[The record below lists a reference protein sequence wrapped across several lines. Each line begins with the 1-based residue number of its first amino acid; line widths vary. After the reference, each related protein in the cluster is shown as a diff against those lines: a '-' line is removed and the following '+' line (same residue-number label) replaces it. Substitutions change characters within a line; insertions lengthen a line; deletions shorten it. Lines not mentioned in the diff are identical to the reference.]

1 MAESLAPTDA
11 DGLADAVRW
20 AVAGEAPLEVIAGGS
35 KQTLGRPVQSAATLS
50 LAAFDGIVDY
60 QPSELVLTAQA
71 ATPLATIEAAL
82 EAERQMLAFEP
93 ADYGPLLRAS
103 GGADLRAPGGADLR
117 APGGADLRAPGGADL
132 RAPGGADL
140 RAPGGADLRA
150 PGGADLRAPGG
161 ATLGGALACNLS
173 GPRRIKAGA
182 ARDHFLGM
190 HAVSGRGERFK
201 AGGRVVKNVT
211 GYDVCKLLAG
221 SYGTLALMHEVT
233 VKVLPAP
240 ERTRTVLV
248 FGLEPAA
255 ALDALGAAL
264 GSAHEVSGAAHMPAE
279 IAARSAVSYVS
290 GASAAVSAVRVEGF
304 PASVEARCEA
314 LRALLGPFG
323 AVEELHSKN
332 SATLWR
338 EIRDVR
344 AFADDSRPL
353 WRLSVPPASGAA
365 AAARVAEAADV
376 RALFDWGGGLLWL
389 AVDGAPDAGEV
400 PVRAAAMAVG
410 GHATLVRADAPTRA
424 ARAVFQPQT
433 TGLAALTARIKRAF
447 DPTGVLNP
455 GRMYAGV

>member
-93 ADYGPLLRAS
+93 ADYSPLLRAS
-103 GGADLRAPGGADLR
+103 GGADLRV
-117 APGGADLRAPGGADL
+117 
-132 RAPGGADL
+132 
-140 RAPGGADLRA
+140 

-290 GASAAVSAVRVEGF
+290 GAGAAVSAVRVEGF

-344 AFADDSRPL
+344 AFADDGRPL

-365 AAARVAEAADV
+365 AAACVAEAADV

-424 ARAVFQPQT
+424 ARAVFQPQA

>member
-1 MAESLAPTDA
+1 MADNLAPADA
-11 DGLADAVRW
+11 DSLADAVRW
-20 AVAGEAPLEVIAGGS
+20 AVAGEHPLEVIAGGS
-35 KQTLGRPVQSAATLS
+35 KRALGRPVQSAATLS

-60 QPSELVLTAQA
+60 QASELVLTAGA
-71 ATPLATIEAAL
+71 ATPLAAIEAAV

-93 ADYGPLLRAS
+93 ADYGPLL
-103 GGADLRAPGGADLR
+103 GAAEP
-117 APGGADLRAPGGADL
+117 
-132 RAPGGADL
+132 
-140 RAPGGADLRA
+140 
-150 PGGADLRAPGG
+150 

-182 ARDHFLGM
+182 ARDHFLGV

-233 VKVLPAP
+233 VKILPAP

-248 FGLEPAA
+248 FGLEPPA
-255 ALDALGAAL
+255 ALEALGAAL

-279 IAARSAVSYVS
+279 VAARSAVSYVS
-290 GASAAVSAVRVEGF
+290 GAGAAVSAVRVEGF
-304 PASVEARCEA
+304 PASVEARCAA
-314 LRALLGPFG
+314 LRTLLGRFG

-338 EIRDVR
+338 EIRDVSP
-344 AFADDSRPL
+344 FAGDERPL
-353 WRLSVPPASGAA
+353 WRLSVPPAAGAD
-365 AAARVAEAADV
+365 AAARVAETADV
-376 RALFDWGGGLLWL
+376 RALFDWGGGLVWL
-389 AVDGAPDAGEV
+389 AVGGAADAGEAA
-400 PVRAAAMAVG
+400 VRAAAAAVG

-424 ARAVFQPQT
+424 ARAVFQPQA
-433 TGLAALTARIKRAF
+433 TGLAALTTRIKRAF

>member
-1 MAESLAPTDA
+1 MTDSLAPTDA

-20 AVAGEAPLEVIAGGS
+20 AVAGEHPLEVVAGGS
-35 KQTLGRPVQSAATLS
+35 KRDFGRPVQSAATLS

-60 QPSELVLTAQA
+60 QPSELVLTAKA
-71 ATPLATIEAAL
+71 ATPLATIQAAI

-93 ADYGPLLRAS
+93 ADYAPLLGVS
-103 GGADLRAPGGADLR
+103 D
-117 APGGADLRAPGGADL
+117 
-132 RAPGGADL
+132 
-140 RAPGGADLRA
+140 
-150 PGGADLRAPGG
+150 G

-182 ARDHFLGM
+182 ARDHFLGV

-255 ALDALGAAL
+255 AVDALGTAL
-264 GSAHEVSGAAHMPAE
+264 GSAHEVSGAAHIPAE
-279 IAARSAVSYVS
+279 AAACSGVSYVADA
-290 GASAAVSAVRVEGF
+290 GSAVTAVRIEGF
-304 PASVEARCEA
+304 PASVKARCEA
-314 LRALLGPFG
+314 LRELLGRFG
-323 AVEELHSKN
+323 AVEELHSRN
-332 SATLWR
+332 SAMLWR

-344 AFADDSRPL
+344 PFAEDSGPL

-365 AAARVAEAADV
+365 AATRVADAAEV
-376 RALFDWGGGLLWL
+376 RTLFDWGGGLVWL
-389 AVDGAPDAGEV
+389 AVDGTQDAGEAA
-400 PVRAAAMAVG
+400 VRAAATAAG

-424 ARAVFQPQT
+424 ARAVFQPPT
-433 TGLAALTARIKRAF
+433 AGLAALTERIKRAF
-447 DPTGVLNP
+447 DPAGVLNP

>member
-1 MAESLAPTDA
+1 MSESLAPTDA

-20 AVAGEAPLEVIAGGS
+20 AVAGEHPLEVVAGGS
-35 KQTLGRPVQSAATLS
+35 KRDFGRPVQSAATLS

-60 QPSELVLTAQA
+60 QPSELVLTARA
-71 ATPLATIEAAL
+71 ATPLATIQAAV

-93 ADYGPLLRAS
+93 ADYAPLFGS
-103 GGADLRAPGGADLR
+103 AD
-117 APGGADLRAPGGADL
+117 
-132 RAPGGADL
+132 
-140 RAPGGADLRA
+140 
-150 PGGADLRAPGG
+150 G

-182 ARDHFLGM
+182 ARDHFLGV

-221 SYGTLALMHEVT
+221 SHGTLALMHEVT

-248 FGLEPAA
+248 FGLETARA
-255 ALDALGAAL
+255 MDALGAAL

-279 IAARSAVSYVS
+279 VAAGSAVSYVA
-290 GASAAVSAVRVEGF
+290 GAGEAVTVVRVEGF

-314 LRALLGPFG
+314 LRELLGRFG

-338 EIRDVR
+338 EIRDVQ
-344 AFADDSRPL
+344 AFSDMSGPL

-365 AAARVAEAADV
+365 AAARVTDAANV
-376 RALFDWGGGLLWL
+376 RVLFDWGGGLVWL
-389 AVDGAPDAGEV
+389 AVDEAPDAGEAA
-400 PVRAAAMAVG
+400 VRAAAAAVG

-433 TGLAALTARIKRAF
+433 AGLAALTERIKRAF
-447 DPTGVLNP
+447 DPAGVLNP

>member
-150 PGGADLRAPGG
+150 PGGADPRAPGG

-233 VKVLPAP
+233 VKVLPAS

-279 IAARSAVSYVS
+279 VAARSAVSYVS
-290 GASAAVSAVRVEGF
+290 GAGAAVSAVRVEGF

-376 RALFDWGGGLLWL
+376 RALFDWGGGLVWL

-424 ARAVFQPQT
+424 ARAVFQPQA

>member
-1 MAESLAPTDA
+1 MAESLAPTDV
-11 DGLADAVRW
+11 DGLTDAVCW
-20 AVAGEAPLEVIAGGS
+20 AVAGERPLEVLAGGS
-35 KQTLGRPVQSAATLS
+35 KRTLGRPVQSAATLS

-71 ATPLATIEAAL
+71 ATPLATIEAAV
-82 EAERQMLAFEP
+82 EAKRQMLAFEP
-93 ADYGPLLRAS
+93 ADYAPLF
-103 GGADLRAPGGADLR
+103 GAAEH
-117 APGGADLRAPGGADL
+117 
-132 RAPGGADL
+132 
-140 RAPGGADLRA
+140 
-150 PGGADLRAPGG
+150 

-182 ARDHFLGM
+182 ARDHFLGV

-233 VKVLPAP
+233 IKVLPAP

-264 GSAHEVSGAAHMPAE
+264 GSAHEVSGAAHMSTE
-279 IAARSAVSYVS
+279 VAARSAISYVS
-290 GASAAVSAVRVEGF
+290 GAGAAVSAVRVEGF

-314 LRALLGPFG
+314 LRTLLGPFG

-344 AFADDSRPL
+344 AFADDNGPL
-353 WRLSVPPASGAA
+353 WRLSVPPASGAE
-365 AAARVAEAADV
+365 AAARVAEDAQV
-376 RALFDWGGGLLWL
+376 RVLFDWGGGLLWL

-400 PVRAAAMAVG
+400 AVRAAAASVG

-433 TGLAALTARIKRAF
+433 AGLAALTARIKRAF
-447 DPTGVLNP
+447 DPAGVLNP

>member
-20 AVAGEAPLEVIAGGS
+20 AVAGEHPLEVLAGGS
-35 KQTLGRPVQSAATLS
+35 KQTLGRPVQSAATVS

-93 ADYGPLLRAS
+93 ADYGTL
-103 GGADLRAPGGADLR
+103 LRAPGGADLR
-117 APGGADLRAPGGADL
+117 ATGGATLS
-132 RAPGGADL
+132 
-140 RAPGGADLRA
+140 
-150 PGGADLRAPGG
+150 APGG

-290 GASAAVSAVRVEGF
+290 GAGAAVSAVRVEGF

-314 LRALLGPFG
+314 LRALLGRFG

-344 AFADDSRPL
+344 AFADDGRPL

-365 AAARVAEAADV
+365 AAARVAEEADV

-400 PVRAAAMAVG
+400 AVRAAAAAAG

-424 ARAVFQPQT
+424 ARAVFQPQA

>member
-1 MAESLAPTDA
+1 MSDNLAPTDA

-20 AVAGEAPLEVIAGGS
+20 AVAGEHPLEVLAGGS
-35 KQTLGRPVQSAATLS
+35 KRHFGRPVQSAATLS

-71 ATPLATIEAAL
+71 ATPLTAIEAAV
-82 EAERQMLAFEP
+82 EAEQQMLAFEP
-93 ADYGPLLRAS
+93 ADYAPLFGSAE
-103 GGADLRAPGGADLR
+103 GATP
-117 APGGADLRAPGGADL
+117 P
-132 RAPGGADL
+132 
-140 RAPGGADLRA
+140 
-150 PGGADLRAPGG
+150 APGG

-182 ARDHFLGM
+182 ARDHFLGV

-233 VKVLPAP
+233 IKVLPAP
-240 ERTRTVLV
+240 ERTRTALV
-248 FGLEPAA
+248 YGLEPAA
-255 ALDALGAAL
+255 AVDALGAAL
-264 GSAHEVSGAAHMPAE
+264 SSAHEVSGAAHMPAE
-279 IAARSAVSYVS
+279 VAARSAVSYVA
-290 GASAAVSAVRVEGF
+290 GAGAAVSAVRVEGF
-304 PASVEARCEA
+304 PTSVVARCEA
-314 LRALLGPFG
+314 LRELLGRFG
-323 AVEELHSKN
+323 PVEQLHSKN

-344 AFADDSRPL
+344 AFAEDSGPL
-353 WRLSVPPASGAA
+353 WRLSVPPAAGAD
-365 AAARVAEAADV
+365 AAARVADAADV
-376 RALFDWGGGLLWL
+376 RALFDWGGGLVWL
-389 AVDGAPDAGEV
+389 GVDGAPNAGE
-400 PVRAAAMAVG
+400 PAVRAAASAVG

-433 TGLAALTARIKRAF
+433 PGLSALTERIKRAF
-447 DPTGVLNP
+447 DPVGVLNP

>member
-20 AVAGEAPLEVIAGGS
+20 AVAGERPLEVRAGGS
-35 KQTLGRPVQSAATLS
+35 KRALGRPVQSAATLS

-60 QPSELVLTAQA
+60 QSSELVLTAQA
-71 ATPLATIEAAL
+71 ATPLATIEAAV

-93 ADYGPLLRAS
+93 ADYAPLF
-103 GGADLRAPGGADLR
+103 GATER
-117 APGGADLRAPGGADL
+117 
-132 RAPGGADL
+132 
-140 RAPGGADLRA
+140 
-150 PGGADLRAPGG
+150 

-233 VKVLPAP
+233 IKVLPAP

-279 IAARSAVSYVS
+279 VAARSAVSYIS
-290 GASAAVSAVRVEGF
+290 GAGAAVSAVRVEGF

-314 LRALLGPFG
+314 LRQLLGRFS

-338 EIRDVR
+338 EIRDVW
-344 AFADDSRPL
+344 AFTDDNVPL
-353 WRLSVPPASGAA
+353 WRLSVPPASGAVA
-365 AAARVAEAADV
+365 AAHVAEAADV
-376 RALFDWGGGLLWL
+376 RILFDWGGGLLWL
-389 AVDGAPDAGEV
+389 AVDDAPDAGEDA
-400 PVRAAAMAVG
+400 VRAAAAAVS

-424 ARAVFQPQT
+424 ARAVFQPQAA
-433 TGLAALTARIKRAF
+433 GLAALTARIKRAF
-447 DPTGVLNP
+447 DPAGVLNP

>member
-1 MAESLAPTDA
+1 MADNLAPADA
-11 DGLADAVRW
+11 DSLADAVRW
-20 AVAGEAPLEVIAGGS
+20 AVAGERPLEVIAGGS
-35 KQTLGRPVQSAATLS
+35 KRALGRPVQSAATLS

-60 QPSELVLTAQA
+60 QASELVLTAGA
-71 ATPLATIEAAL
+71 ATPLAAIEAAV

-93 ADYGPLLRAS
+93 ADYGPLL
-103 GGADLRAPGGADLR
+103 GAAEP
-117 APGGADLRAPGGADL
+117 
-132 RAPGGADL
+132 
-140 RAPGGADLRA
+140 
-150 PGGADLRAPGG
+150 

-182 ARDHFLGM
+182 ARDHFLGV

-233 VKVLPAP
+233 VKILPAP

-248 FGLEPAA
+248 FGLEPPA

-279 IAARSAVSYVS
+279 VAARSAVSYVS
-290 GASAAVSAVRVEGF
+290 GAGAAVSAVRIEGF
-304 PASVEARCEA
+304 PASVEARCAA
-314 LRALLGPFG
+314 LRALLGRFG

-344 AFADDSRPL
+344 PFAGDDRPL
-353 WRLSVPPASGAA
+353 WRLSVPPAAGAD
-365 AAARVAEAADV
+365 AAARVAESADV
-376 RALFDWGGGLLWL
+376 RALFDWGGGLVWL
-389 AVDGAPDAGEV
+389 AVGGAADAGEAA
-400 PVRAAAMAVG
+400 VRAAAAAVG

-424 ARAVFQPQT
+424 ARAVFQPQAA
-433 TGLAALTARIKRAF
+433 GLAALTTRIKRAF
-447 DPTGVLNP
+447 DPAGVLNP

>member
-20 AVAGEAPLEVIAGGS
+20 AIAGERPLEVRAGGS
-35 KQTLGRPVQSAATLS
+35 KRALGRPVQSAATLS
-50 LAAFDGIVDY
+50 LAAFDGMVDY

-71 ATPLATIEAAL
+71 ATPLAIIEAAV

-93 ADYGPLLRAS
+93 ADYAPLF
-103 GGADLRAPGGADLR
+103 GATER
-117 APGGADLRAPGGADL
+117 
-132 RAPGGADL
+132 
-140 RAPGGADLRA
+140 
-150 PGGADLRAPGG
+150 

-182 ARDHFLGM
+182 ARDHFLGV

-233 VKVLPAP
+233 IKVLPAP

-279 IAARSAVSYVS
+279 VAARSAVSYVS
-290 GASAAVSAVRVEGF
+290 GAGAAVSAVRVEGF

-314 LRALLGPFG
+314 LRQLLGRFG

-338 EIRDVR
+338 EIRDVW
-344 AFADDSRPL
+344 AFTDDNVPL
-353 WRLSVPPASGAA
+353 WRLSVPPASGAV

-376 RALFDWGGGLLWL
+376 RTLFDWGGGLLWL
-389 AVDGAPDAGEV
+389 AVNDAPDAGEDA
-400 PVRAAAMAVG
+400 VRAAAAAVG

-424 ARAVFQPQT
+424 ARAVFQPQAA
-433 TGLAALTARIKRAF
+433 GLAALTARIKRAF
-447 DPTGVLNP
+447 DPAGVLNP
-455 GRMYAGV
+455 GRMYAGVWRGC

>member
-1 MAESLAPTDA
+1 MTDSLAPKDA

-20 AVAGEAPLEVIAGGS
+20 AVAGEHPLEVLAGGS
-35 KQTLGRPVQSAATLS
+35 KRHFGRPVQSAATLS

-60 QPSELVLTAQA
+60 QPSELVLTAKA
-71 ATPLATIEAAL
+71 ATPLATIEAAVG
-82 EAERQMLAFEP
+82 AERQMLAFEP
-93 ADYGPLLRAS
+93 ADYAPLFGL
-103 GGADLRAPGGADLR
+103 AD
-117 APGGADLRAPGGADL
+117 
-132 RAPGGADL
+132 
-140 RAPGGADLRA
+140 
-150 PGGADLRAPGG
+150 G

-182 ARDHFLGM
+182 ARDHFLGV

-248 FGLEPAA
+248 YGLEPVEAMDALEA
-255 ALDALGAAL
+255 ALS
-264 GSAHEVSGAAHMPAE
+264 SAHEVSGAAHMPAE
-279 IAARSAVSYVS
+279 AAARSTVSYVANA
-290 GASAAVSAVRVEGF
+290 GAAVSAIRVEGF
-304 PASVEARCEA
+304 PASVDARCQA
-314 LRALLGPFG
+314 LRELLGRFG

-332 SATLWR
+332 TATLWR

-344 AFADDSRPL
+344 AFADASGPL
-353 WRLSVPPASGAA
+353 WRLSVPPASGAD
-365 AAARVAEAADV
+365 AAARITDATDA
-376 RALFDWGGGLLWL
+376 RALFDWGGGLVWL
-389 AVDGAPDAGEV
+389 AVDGVPDAGEAA
-400 PVRAAAMAVG
+400 VRAAASAVG

-433 TGLAALTARIKRAF
+433 AGLAALTERIKRAF
-447 DPTGVLNP
+447 DPAGVLNP

>member
-1 MAESLAPTDA
+1 MTDNLSPTDA

-20 AVAGEAPLEVIAGGS
+20 AVAGEHPMEVVAGGS
-35 KQTLGRPVQSAATLS
+35 KRDFGRPVQSAATLS
-50 LAAFDGIVDY
+50 LVALDGIVDY
-60 QPSELVLTAQA
+60 QPSELVLTAKA
-71 ATPLATIEAAL
+71 ATPLATIQAAI

-93 ADYGPLLRAS
+93 ADYAPLLGSAE
-103 GGADLRAPGGADLR
+103 
-117 APGGADLRAPGGADL
+117 
-132 RAPGGADL
+132 
-140 RAPGGADLRA
+140 
-150 PGGADLRAPGG
+150 G

-182 ARDHFLGM
+182 ARDHFLGV

-248 FGLEPAA
+248 YGLEPAA
-255 ALDALGAAL
+255 AMGALEAAL
-264 GSAHEVSGAAHMPAE
+264 SSAHEVSGAAHMPAE
-279 IAARSAVSYVS
+279 VAARSGVSYVA
-290 GASAAVSAVRVEGF
+290 GAGAAVSAVRVEGF
-304 PASVEARCEA
+304 PASVEARCAA
-314 LRALLGPFG
+314 LRALLGRFG

-338 EIRDVR
+338 EIRDVQ
-344 AFADDSRPL
+344 AFADDNGPL

-365 AAARVAEAADV
+365 AAARVTDATDARV
-376 RALFDWGGGLLWL
+376 LFDWGGGLVWL
-389 AVDGAPDAGEV
+389 GVNGAPDAGEAA
-400 PVRAAAMAVG
+400 VRAAASAVG

-433 TGLAALTARIKRAF
+433 AALAALTERIKRAF
-447 DPTGVLNP
+447 DPAGVLNP

>member
-103 GGADLRAPGGADLR
+103 GGADF
-117 APGGADLRAPGGADL
+117 

-233 VKVLPAP
+233 VKVLPAS

-279 IAARSAVSYVS
+279 VAARSAVSYVS
-290 GASAAVSAVRVEGF
+290 GAGAAVSAVRVEGF

-424 ARAVFQPQT
+424 ARAVFQPQA

>member
-103 GGADLRAPGGADLR
+103 GGADLRAPGGADLH
-117 APGGADLRAPGGADL
+117 
-132 RAPGGADL
+132 
-140 RAPGGADLRA
+140 
-150 PGGADLRAPGG
+150 APGG

-255 ALDALGAAL
+255 ALDALGTAL

-279 IAARSAVSYVS
+279 IAARSAVSYVA
-290 GASAAVSAVRVEGF
+290 GAGAAVSAVRVEGF

-344 AFADDSRPL
+344 AFADDSGPL

-424 ARAVFQPQT
+424 ARAVFQPQA

>member
-20 AVAGEAPLEVIAGGS
+20 AVAGECPLDVVAGGS
-35 KQTLGRPVQSAATLS
+35 KRGLGRPVQSAATLS

-71 ATPLATIEAAL
+71 ATPLATIEAAV

-93 ADYGPLLRAS
+93 ADYAPLLSAN
-103 GGADLRAPGGADLR
+103 
-117 APGGADLRAPGGADL
+117 
-132 RAPGGADL
+132 
-140 RAPGGADLRA
+140 
-150 PGGADLRAPGG
+150 GG

-182 ARDHFLGM
+182 ARDHFLGV

-221 SYGTLALMHEVT
+221 SYGTLAVMHEVT

-240 ERTRTVLV
+240 ERTRTVLL

-255 ALDALGAAL
+255 ALEALGAAL
-264 GSAHEVSGAAHMPAE
+264 GSAHEVSGAAHMPAGV
-279 IAARSAVSYVS
+279 AARSAVSYVA
-290 GASAAVSAVRVEGF
+290 GAGAAVTAVRVEGF

-314 LRALLGPFG
+314 LRALLGRFG
-323 AVEELHSKN
+323 PVEELHSKN
-332 SATLWR
+332 SAALWR

-344 AFADDSRPL
+344 AFADDEGPL
-353 WRLSVPPASGAA
+353 WRLSLPPASGAEAAAQVA
-365 AAARVAEAADV
+365 AAAEA
-376 RALFDWGGGLLWL
+376 RALFDWGGGLVWL
-389 AVDGAPDAGEV
+389 AVDGAEDAGEAA
-400 PVRAAAMAVG
+400 VRAAAKAAG
-410 GHATLVRADAPTRA
+410 GHATLVRAEAPMRA

-433 TGLAALTARIKRAF
+433 TGLAALSARIKRAF
-447 DPTGVLNP
+447 DPAGVLNP

>member
-103 GGADLRAPGGADLR
+103 GGADLRAPGGA
-117 APGGADLRAPGGADL
+117 
-132 RAPGGADL
+132 
-140 RAPGGADLRA
+140 
-150 PGGADLRAPGG
+150 
-161 ATLGGALACNLS
+161 TLGGALACNLS

-233 VKVLPAP
+233 VKVLPAS

-290 GASAAVSAVRVEGF
+290 GAGAAVSAVRVEGF

-376 RALFDWGGGLLWL
+376 RALFDWGGGLVWL

-424 ARAVFQPQT
+424 ARAVFQPQA

>member
-103 GGADLRAPGGADLR
+103 
-117 APGGADLRAPGGADL
+117 
-132 RAPGGADL
+132 
-140 RAPGGADLRA
+140 
-150 PGGADLRAPGG
+150 GGADLRAPGG

-279 IAARSAVSYVS
+279 ITARSAVSYVS

-344 AFADDSRPL
+344 AFAGDSRPL

-424 ARAVFQPQT
+424 ARAVFQPQA
-433 TGLAALTARIKRAF
+433 TGLAALSTRIKRAF

>member
-1 MAESLAPTDA
+1 MAESLAPADA
-11 DGLADAVRW
+11 DSLADAVRW
-20 AVAGEAPLEVIAGGS
+20 AVAGEHPLEVVAGGS
-35 KQTLGRPVQSAATLS
+35 KRALGRPVQSAATLS

-60 QPSELVLTAQA
+60 QASELVLTADA
-71 ATPLATIEAAL
+71 ATPLATIQAAI

-93 ADYGPLLRAS
+93 PDYGPLL
-103 GGADLRAPGGADLR
+103 GAAEP
-117 APGGADLRAPGGADL
+117 
-132 RAPGGADL
+132 
-140 RAPGGADLRA
+140 
-150 PGGADLRAPGG
+150 

-182 ARDHFLGM
+182 ARDHFLGV

-233 VKVLPAP
+233 VKILPAP

-248 FGLEPAA
+248 FGLEPPA
-255 ALDALGAAL
+255 ALEALGAAL

-279 IAARSAVSYVS
+279 AAARSAVSYVS
-290 GASAAVSAVRVEGF
+290 GAGAGVSAVRVEGF
-304 PASVEARCEA
+304 PASVEARCAA
-314 LRALLGPFG
+314 LRALLGRFG

-344 AFADDSRPL
+344 PFAGDDRPL
-353 WRLSVPPASGAA
+353 WRLSVPPASGAE
-365 AAARVAEAADV
+365 AAARVAEGADV
-376 RALFDWGGGLLWL
+376 GALFDWGGGLVWL
-389 AVDGAPDAGEV
+389 AVGGAPDAGEAA
-400 PVRAAAMAVG
+400 VRAAAAAVG
-410 GHATLVRADAPTRA
+410 GHALLVRADAPTRA
-424 ARAVFQPQT
+424 ARAVFQPQPA
-433 TGLAALTARIKRAF
+433 GLAALSTRIKRAF
-447 DPTGVLNP
+447 DPAGVLNP

>member
-93 ADYGPLLRAS
+93 ADYGTL
-103 GGADLRAPGGADLR
+103 LRAPGGADLR
-117 APGGADLRAPGGADL
+117 ATGGATLS
-132 RAPGGADL
+132 
-140 RAPGGADLRA
+140 
-150 PGGADLRAPGG
+150 APGG

-279 IAARSAVSYVS
+279 VAARSAVSYVS
-290 GASAAVSAVRVEGF
+290 GAGAAVSAVRVEGF

-314 LRALLGPFG
+314 LRALLGRFG

-400 PVRAAAMAVG
+400 PVRAAAAAAG

-424 ARAVFQPQT
+424 ARAVFQPQA

>member
-20 AVAGEAPLEVIAGGS
+20 AVAGEAPLEVLAGGS
-35 KQTLGRPVQSAATLS
+35 KQTLGRPVQSAATVS

-93 ADYGPLLRAS
+93 ADYGPLLRA
-103 GGADLRAPGGADLR
+103 PGGADLR
-117 APGGADLRAPGGADL
+117 ATGGATLS
-132 RAPGGADL
+132 
-140 RAPGGADLRA
+140 
-150 PGGADLRAPGG
+150 APGG

-290 GASAAVSAVRVEGF
+290 GAGAAVSAVRVEGF

-314 LRALLGPFG
+314 LRALLGRFG

-344 AFADDSRPL
+344 AFADDGRPL

-424 ARAVFQPQT
+424 ARAVFQPQA

>member
-1 MAESLAPTDA
+1 MADNLAPADA
-11 DGLADAVRW
+11 DSLADAVRW
-20 AVAGEAPLEVIAGGS
+20 AVAGEHPFEVIAGGS
-35 KQTLGRPVQSAATLS
+35 KRALGRPVQSAATLS

-60 QPSELVLTAQA
+60 QASELVLTAGA
-71 ATPLATIEAAL
+71 ATPLAAIEAAV

-93 ADYGPLLRAS
+93 ADYGPLL
-103 GGADLRAPGGADLR
+103 GAAEP
-117 APGGADLRAPGGADL
+117 
-132 RAPGGADL
+132 
-140 RAPGGADLRA
+140 
-150 PGGADLRAPGG
+150 

-182 ARDHFLGM
+182 ARDHFLGV

-233 VKVLPAP
+233 VKIMPAP

-248 FGLEPAA
+248 FGLEPPA
-255 ALDALGAAL
+255 ALEALGTAL

-279 IAARSAVSYVS
+279 VAARSAVSYVS
-290 GASAAVSAVRVEGF
+290 GAGAAVSAVRVEGF
-304 PASVEARCEA
+304 PASVEARCAA
-314 LRALLGPFG
+314 LRALLGRFG

-344 AFADDSRPL
+344 PFAGDDRPL
-353 WRLSVPPASGAA
+353 WRLSVPPAAGAD

-376 RALFDWGGGLLWL
+376 RALFDWGGGLVWL
-389 AVDGAPDAGEV
+389 AVGGAADAGEAA
-400 PVRAAAMAVG
+400 VRAAAAAAG

-424 ARAVFQPQT
+424 ARAVFQPQAA
-433 TGLAALTARIKRAF
+433 GLAALTTRIKRAF

>member
-103 GGADLRAPGGADLR
+103 
-117 APGGADLRAPGGADL
+117 
-132 RAPGGADL
+132 GGADL

-344 AFADDSRPL
+344 AFAGDSRPL

-424 ARAVFQPQT
+424 ARAVFQPQA

>member
-20 AVAGEAPLEVIAGGS
+20 AVAGEHPLEVLAGGS
-35 KQTLGRPVQSAATLS
+35 KQTLGRPVQSAATVS

-71 ATPLATIEAAL
+71 ATPLAAIEAAL

-93 ADYGPLLRAS
+93 ADYGTL
-103 GGADLRAPGGADLR
+103 LRAPGGADLR
-117 APGGADLRAPGGADL
+117 ATGGADLRAPGS
-132 RAPGGADL
+132 
-140 RAPGGADLRA
+140 
-150 PGGADLRAPGG
+150 ADLRAPGG

-290 GASAAVSAVRVEGF
+290 GAGAAVSAVRVEGF

-400 PVRAAAMAVG
+400 AVRAAAMAVG

-424 ARAVFQPQT
+424 ARAVFQPQA

>member
-20 AVAGEAPLEVIAGGS
+20 AVAGEHPLEVLAGGS
-35 KQTLGRPVQSAATLS
+35 KQTLGRPVQSAATVS

-71 ATPLATIEAAL
+71 ATPLAAIEAAL

-93 ADYGPLLRAS
+93 ADYGTL
-103 GGADLRAPGGADLR
+103 LRAPGGANLR
-117 APGGADLRAPGGADL
+117 AT
-132 RAPGGADL
+132 
-140 RAPGGADLRA
+140 
-150 PGGADLRAPGG
+150 GGADLRAPGG

-290 GASAAVSAVRVEGF
+290 GAGAAVSAVRVEGF
-304 PASVEARCEA
+304 PASVEARCQA
-314 LRALLGPFG
+314 LRALLGRFG

-344 AFADDSRPL
+344 AFADDGRPL

-400 PVRAAAMAVG
+400 AVRAAAMAVG

-424 ARAVFQPQT
+424 ARAVFQPQA

-447 DPTGVLNP
+447 DPAGVLNP